1 MHGEDLLR
9 FVSFYIPLA
18 GDSRIFLSEGGA
30 SDEDGGILL
39 DWL

>member
-9 FVSFYIPLA
+9 FMSFIFLP